1 MYIFVYPQ
9 ILRTEFQFGCKVLLF
24 FLLIFYFMLQPC
36 VIDQCGELQPGEDDI
51 FCGIDDGTGDMLP
64 EWPGESELDFDNVKK
79 TFKLVC
85 SI

>member
-1 MYIFVYPQ
+1 
-9 ILRTEFQFGCKVLLF
+9 
-24 FLLIFYFMLQPC
+24 MLQPC